1 MPVKFQPYYVPSQS
15 PWPLMGALGLF
26 LLASGAGLWI
36 SGLAPLAGPIVFI
49 LGTLVMIVMLFGW
62 FGNVIQESKSGLY
75 SAQMDRSFRL
85 GMTWFIFSELMF
97 FVGLFGAL
105 FYIRI
110 LVVPWLGGA
119 SNNAMTHAV
128 LWPDFIPQ
136 WPLLLT
142 PGGIKTTAISWMGL
156 PLINTIVLLTSS
168 ITLHLAHLAL
178 RRNQRSPLTLWLGI
192 TVLLGIAFLILQ
204 AWEYSHAYQELGLKF
219 NSGIY
224 GSTFFLLTGFHG
236 AHVMLGTLL
245 LMIMWIRVQRGHFTS
260 AQHFG
265 FQATS
270 WYWHF
275 VDIVWLGLFVTVY
288 IL

>member
-1 MPVKFQPYYVPSQS
+1 MPVKCQPYYVPSHS

-36 SGLAPLAGPIVFI
+36 SGLAPLAGPMVFI
-49 LGTLVMIVMLFGW
+49 FGMLVMIIMLFGW

-75 SAQMDRSFRL
+75 SRQMDRSFRL
-85 GMTWFIFSELMF
+85 GMGWFIFSELMF

-105 FYIRI
+105 FYIRL

-128 LWPDFIPQ
+128 LWPEFIPE

-142 PGGIKTTAISWMGL
+142 PGGIKTSAMSWFGL
-156 PLINTIVLLTSS
+156 PLINTLVLLSSS
-168 ITLHLAHLAL
+168 ITLYVAHRLL
-178 RRNQRSPLTLWLGI
+178 QNNRRNELMFWLGA
-192 TVLLGIAFLILQ
+192 TVLLGVTFLVLQ
-204 AWEYSHAYQELGLKF
+204 VLEYHHAYQELALTF
-219 NSGIY
+219 DSGIY
-224 GSTFFLLTGFHG
+224 GNTFFLLTGFHG
-236 AHVMLGTLL
+236 AHVILGTLL
-245 LMIMWIRVQRGHFTS
+245 LMVMWFRVQRGDFSS

-265 FQATS
+265 FQAAS

-275 VDIVWLGLFVTVY
+275 VDGVWLVLFLTVY
-288 IL
+288 VF